1 MATALCAAGLLSAG
15 PSASAPRPQPLAALI
30 SPAAE
35 PAQFRFPWEQRPKA
49 KSRGR
54 RATKSQ
60 RPRTRKPAAAKRD
73 KARPAAPAPAAA
85 DPLDA
90 ALPPATGPLDVAPP
104 RGATRREADGWAL
117 VAGQA
122 PAPADPPRLSEDGP
136 ASAPAYVLALLA
148 RMRVGDQTTA
158 AVRSAAV
165 EPEVETPDR
174 HIPLPPMRPP
184 AQDEAPRVE
193 GLAPEGEGLAPEGN
207 NLTPEGQALAPEGV
221 PLPPRRP
228 GDASAGDLAALEPE
242 APQPP
247 PGPTAPD
254 IALPNVP
261 HEEDADCRA
270 LADEGVADADRIPP
284 IDGPGVCGGGPLVLL
299 KSVKRPDGGE
309 IRIHPAATLR
319 CAMARELAAF
329 VRDDVAGAA
338 QASELQLKQVDIAGS
353 FQCRGR
359 NGAAGGKMSEHGRAN
374 AVDVSGFAFA
384 DGKSLGVFAPELPK
398 PMTDRLKASACGRF
412 STVLGPGSDGHHE
425 THLHLD
431 LQPRRSKSKLCQ
443 WDEPEVARAKE
454 DEDGDHDG
462 DEAKTSKPSAEGE
475 TEPKAAGR
483 NPEPGEAQKK
493 PQAP

>member
-1 MATALCAAGLLSAG
+1 MMRFLAVATALCAAGLLSAG
-15 PSASAPRPQPLAALI
+15 PAASAPRPQALTALV

-54 RATKSQ
+54 RATKGQ
-60 RPRTRKPAAAKRD
+60 RPRTRKPAAAKRE
-73 KARPAAPAPAAA
+73 KARPAAPAAAPAAP

-90 ALPPATGPLDVAPP
+90 ALPPPTSPLDVAPP

-117 VAGQA
+117 VAAQA
-122 PAPADPPRLSEDGP
+122 PAPADPPRISEDGP
-136 ASAPAYVLALLA
+136 GPAPAYVLALLA
-148 RMRVGDQTTA
+148 RMRVGEQTTA
-158 AVRSAAV
+158 AVGSAAV
-165 EPEVETPDR
+165 EPEVEAPDR
-174 HIPLPPMRPP
+174 HIPLPPTRPP
-184 AQDEAPRVE
+184 AQGGTPRVE
-193 GLAPEGEGLAPEGN
+193 GLAPEGTGLAPEGKN
-207 NLTPEGQALAPEGV
+207 LAPEGV
-221 PLPPRRP
+221 PLPPRGP
-228 GDASAGDLAALEPE
+228 GDMAALEPE

-247 PGPTAPD
+247 LGPTAPD

-261 HEEDADCRA
+261 HDEDADCRA
-270 LADEGVADADRIPP
+270 LSDEGVAEADRIPP

-299 KSVKRPDGGE
+299 KSVKRVDGGE
-309 IRIHPAATLR
+309 VRIHPAATLR

-329 VRDDVAGAA
+329 VREDVAGAA
-338 QASELQLKQVDIAGS
+338 QASELRLKQVDIAGS

-359 NGAAGGKMSEHGRAN
+359 NGAADGKMSEHGRAN
-374 AVDVSGFAFA
+374 AVDLSGFGFA

-398 PMTDRLKASACGRF
+398 AMTDRLKAAACGRF

-443 WDEPEVARAKE
+443 WDEPAVARAKE

-462 DEAKTSKPSAEGE
+462 AEAAKPGAEGE

-483 NPEPGEAQKK
+483 KPEPEEAQKK

>member
-1 MATALCAAGLLSAG
+1 MLAVATALGAAGVLSAG
-15 PSASAPRPQPLAALI
+15 PAAAAPRPQALSALV

-35 PAQFRFPWEQRPKA
+35 PAQFRFPWEQKPKA
-49 KSRGR
+49 KSRSR
-54 RATKSQ
+54 RSTK
-60 RPRTRKPAAAKRD
+60 RPRSGSKKPTTNRRENQ
-73 KARPAAPAPAAA
+73 RPAAPAAAPAAP

-90 ALPPATGPLDVAPP
+90 ALPPPTGPFDVAAP

-117 VAGQA
+117 VASQT
-122 PAPADPPRLSEDGP
+122 PPPADPPRISEDGP
-136 ASAPAYVLALLA
+136 GPAPAYLLALLN
-148 RMRVGDQTTA
+148 RMSVGEQTTA
-158 AVRSAAV
+158 AVRSAAA

-174 HIPLPPMRPP
+174 HVPLPPVRPP
-184 AQDEAPRVE
+184 AQGEASRVE
-193 GLAPEGEGLAPEGN
+193 GLSPEGKGLAPEGKHLAPEGQ
-207 NLTPEGQALAPEGV
+207 GLAPEGV

-228 GDASAGDLAALEPE
+228 GDMAALEPE

-261 HEEDADCRA
+261 HDEDPDCRT
-270 LADEGVADADRIPP
+270 LASEDVTEADRIPP
-284 IDGPGVCGGGPLVLL
+284 IEGPGVCGGGPLVLL
-299 KSVKRPDGGE
+299 KSVKRPDGAE

-319 CAMARELAAF
+319 CSMARELAAY
-329 VRDDVAGAA
+329 VREDVAPAA
-338 QASELQLKQVDIAGS
+338 QASDLQLKEIDVAGS

-359 NGAAGGKMSEHGRAN
+359 NGATGGKMSEHGRAN
-374 AVDVSGFAFA
+374 AIDVSGFGFA

-398 PMTDRLKASACGRF
+398 PMADRLKAGACGRF

-443 WDEPEVARAKE
+443 WDEPAVAKE
-454 DEDGDHDG
+454 DDEDGDHDG
-462 DEAKTSKPSAEGE
+462 AEQARAPKPAAE
-475 TEPKAAGR
+475 TEKDKAAGR
-483 NPEPGEAQKK
+483 KPEPEEPQKK